1 MYTTKGR
8 GHADASDSPIP
19 TASLDDPL
27 SEPFI
32 ATLHNCSTWFLHHR
46 FYEKFLYGLQI
57 LEKHMQKAAHDW
69 SRDLG
74 YLTTTVKL
82 GQSN

>member
-8 GHADASDSPIP
+8 GHADASDSPKH

-32 ATLHNCSTWFLHHR
+32 ATLHNCSTWFLHHQ

-57 LEKHMQKAAHDW
+57 LKKAHAESGTRLIARFRLFDD
-69 SRDLG
+69 S
-74 YLTTTVKL
+74 
-82 GQSN
+82 

>member
-1 MYTTKGR
+1 MYNTKGG
-8 GHADASDSPIP
+8 GHADASDSPKP

-27 SEPFI
+27 SQPFI
-32 ATLHNCSTWFLHHR
+32 ATLHNCSTWVLHNR
-46 FYEKFLYGLQI
+46 FCEKFLYGLQI
-57 LEKHMQKAAHDW
+57 LEKYMQKAEQDW

-74 YLTTTVKL
+74 NLTTTVKL

>member
-8 GHADASDSPIP
+8 GHADASDSPKP

-27 SEPFI
+27 SELFI

-57 LEKHMQKAAHDW
+57 LE
-69 SRDLG
+69 
-74 YLTTTVKL
+74 
-82 GQSN
+82 

>member
-8 GHADASDSPIP
+8 GHTDASDSPKP
-19 TASLDDPL
+19 TPSLDDPL

-32 ATLHNCSTWFLHHR
+32 ATLYNCSTRFLHHR
-46 FYEKFLYGLQI
+46 FYGKFLYGLQI
-57 LEKHMQKAAHDW
+57 LEKHMQKAVHDW